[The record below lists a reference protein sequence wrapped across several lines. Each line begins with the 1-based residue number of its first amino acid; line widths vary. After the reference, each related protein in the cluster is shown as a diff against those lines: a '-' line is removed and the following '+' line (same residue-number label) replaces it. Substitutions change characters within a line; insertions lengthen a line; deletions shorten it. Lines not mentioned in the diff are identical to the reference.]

1 LEADVPSVVDLVNR
15 ALLGIGARA
24 NVSVMTENST
34 ESNAASIL
42 FQPTFEQL
50 GRTANWNC
58 LRKQATL
65 TLLKAAAGT
74 PENSDGTVL
83 PIPPQP
89 WLYEYAYPTD
99 CLRMRY
105 VLPTFIPASE
115 TTSPLFPVANSAAAT
130 YSGSGGQ
137 IPFAVNYDTDTFG
150 NPYVSILTSVASAQA
165 VYTVNAANPN
175 IWDSQFQAAFVAAL
189 GAFLVTPLSL
199 SMPLM
204 QMMAR
209 SADRQIADARAS
221 DGNEGYQ
228 SQNREADWIVARGGN
243 HSVNGMFGY
252 GSSYDSMSWPV
263 WSGA

>member
-1 LEADVPSVVDLVNR
+1 VPSNVDLVNR
-15 ALLGIGARA
+15 ALLGVGARA
-24 NVSVMTENST
+24 NISTMTENST
-34 ESNAASIL
+34 ESNAANIL

-58 LRKQATL
+58 LRKQTNL

-74 PENSDGTVL
+74 PENADGTVL

-99 CLRMRY
+99 CLRVRY
-105 VLPTFIPASE
+105 ILPTF
-115 TTSPLFPVANSAAAT
+115 TSLSSVAAPLFPVANSAATT
-130 YSGSGGQ
+130 YSSAGGQ
-137 IPFAVNYDTDTFG
+137 LPFAVNYDTDVNG
-150 NPYVSILTSVASAQA
+150 NPYVSILTGVAGAQV

-175 IWDSQFQAAFVAAL
+175 IWDSQFQAAFVASL
-189 GAFLVTPLSL
+189 GAFLVPALSL
-199 SMPLM
+199 NMPLM

-209 SADRQIADARAS
+209 AAERLIADARAS

-252 GSSYDSMSWPV
+252 GCGYDSMSWPV